1 LRQLQ
6 KSPLKKG
13 FVDNG
18 KIILSAGVSAGIDM
32 ALYVV
37 EKISGKNAATE
48 TAGYMQYDYYPR

>member
-1 LRQLQ
+1 
-6 KSPLKKG
+6 
-13 FVDNG
+13 
-18 KIILSAGVSAGIDM
+18 LSAGVSAGIDM